1 MEAKLRGYQK
11 YAVDFI
17 INNRYCGL
25 FLDMGLGKTL
35 STLTAIA
42 DLQLLEDLGKVLI
55 IAPLAVARNT
65 WPDEIHKWD
74 STKGLSYSTILGSA
88 QQRAAALQQTTDLY
102 ITNRE
107 NVPWLVEYYGRKW
120 PFKTVVIDELSSFK
134 SPQAKRFKALR
145 KVRPLMHRVIGLTGT
160 PAPNSLLDLWP
171 QMYLLDRGERLG
183 KTIGDYRRTYFHP
196 GMQAGYVVYN
206 WELNQGAAESIYS
219 RINDITISMQSRELL
234 ELPPRTDNIVEVE
247 MTAKETEQYK
257 RLQKDFV
264 LPELGADGITASNAA
279 ILANKLLQL
288 ANGAIYDDDHRTIT
302 IHDHKLD
309 ALANIIDEA
318 QGQPVLVFYQ
328 FKHDAARIRD
338 KFRQARM
345 LDTGS
350 DDVQQWNQGNIPLLL
365 AQPQSAGHGLNLQ
378 QGGHIIVWF
387 GLTWSLEYYQQANAR
402 LARQGQTQPVI
413 VHHIVTK
420 DTIDERVLLVLQ
432 GKAKGQAA
440 LLDAVKAQLGGA

>member
-1 MEAKLRGYQK
+1 
-11 YAVDFI
+11 
-17 INNRYCGL
+17 
-25 FLDMGLGKTL
+25 MGLGKTL

>member
-1 MEAKLRGYQK
+1 MEAKLRGYQQ

-55 IAPLAVARNT
+55 VAPLAVARNT

-88 QQRAAALQQTTDLY
+88 QQRSAALQQTTDLY

-160 PAPNSLLDLWP
+160 PAPNSLMDLWP
-171 QMYLLDRGERLG
+171 QMYLLDRGTRLG
-183 KTIGDYRRTYFHP
+183 LTIGDYRRTYFHP
-196 GMQAGYVVYN
+196 GMQSGYVVYN
-206 WELNQGAAESIYS
+206 WVLNPGADKTIYD
-219 RINDITISMQSRELL
+219 RIGDITISMQSKELL
-234 ELPPRTDNIVEVE
+234 DLPPRTDNIVQVE
-247 MTAKETEQYK
+247 MTPKETEQYK
-257 RLQKDFV
+257 QLQKDYV
-264 LPELGADGITASNAA
+264 LPELGDDGVTASNAA
-279 ILANKLLQL
+279 VLANKLLQL
-288 ANGAIYDDDHRTIT
+288 ANGAIYDDDGKTIKV
-302 IHDHKLD
+302 HDHKLD

-318 QGQPVLVFYQ
+318 QGQSVLVFYQ
-328 FKHDAARIRD
+328 FKHDAERILK
-338 KFRQARM
+338 KFPQAKR

-350 DDVQQWNQGNIPLLL
+350 DDVHRWNAGKIPMLL

-378 QGGHIIVWF
+378 AGGHIIVWF

-402 LARQGQTQPVI
+402 LMRQGQTQPVI
-413 VHHIVTK
+413 VHHIITK
-420 DTIDERVLLVLQ
+420 DTIDERVMTVLQ
-432 GKAKGQAA
+432 GKARGQAA
-440 LLDAVKAQLGGA
+440 LLNAVKAQLGE

>member
-11 YAVDFI
+11 YAVEFI
-17 INNRYCGL
+17 VNNHYCGL

-65 WPDEIHKWD
+65 WPDEIRKWD
-74 STKGLSYSTILGSA
+74 STKALSYSTILGSA

-257 RLQKDFV
+257 QLQKDFV
-264 LPELGADGITASNAA
+264 LPELGADGVTASNAA
-279 ILANKLLQL
+279 VLANKLLQL

-302 IHDHKLD
+302 VHDHKLD

-318 QGQPVLVFYQ
+318 QGQSVLVFYQ
-328 FKHDAARIRD
+328 FKHDAQRIRD
-338 KFRQARM
+338 KFPQARM

-350 DDVQQWNQGNIPLLL
+350 DDVQRWNQGDIPVLL

-420 DTIDERVLLVLQ
+420 DTIDERVLFVLQ

-440 LLDAVKAQLGGA
+440 LLDAVKAQLGE

>member
-11 YAVDFI
+11 YAIDFI

-74 STKGLSYSTILGSA
+74 STKQLTYSTILGSA

-107 NVPWLVEYYGRKW
+107 NVPWLVEYYSRKW

-247 MTAKETEQYK
+247 MTVKETEQYK
-257 RLQKDFV
+257 QLQKDFV
-264 LPELGADGITASNAA
+264 LPELGADGVTASNAA
-279 ILANKLLQL
+279 VLANKLLQL

-318 QGQPVLVFYQ
+318 QGQSVLVFYQ
-328 FKHDAARIRD
+328 FKHDAERIL
-338 KFRQARM
+338 KKLPQAKQ

-350 DDVQQWNQGNIPLLL
+350 DDVKRWNQGDIPVLL

-440 LLDAVKAQLGGA
+440 LLDAVKAQLGE

>member
-1 MEAKLRGYQK
+1 
-11 YAVDFI
+11 
-17 INNRYCGL
+17 
-25 FLDMGLGKTL
+25 MGLGKTL

-55 IAPLAVARNT
+55 VAPLAVARNT

-88 QQRAAALQQTTDLY
+88 QQRSAALQQTTDLY

-160 PAPNSLLDLWP
+160 PAPNSLMDLWP
-171 QMYLLDRGERLG
+171 QMYLLDRGTRLG
-183 KTIGDYRRTYFHP
+183 LTIGDYRRTYFHP
-196 GMQAGYVVYN
+196 GMQSGYVVYN
-206 WELNQGAAESIYS
+206 WVLNPGADKTIYD
-219 RINDITISMQSRELL
+219 RIGDITISMQSKELL
-234 ELPPRTDNIVEVE
+234 DLPPRTDNIVQVE
-247 MTAKETEQYK
+247 MTPKETEQYK
-257 RLQKDFV
+257 QLQKDYV
-264 LPELGADGITASNAA
+264 LPELGDDGVTASNAA
-279 ILANKLLQL
+279 VLANKLLQL
-288 ANGAIYDDDHRTIT
+288 ANGAIYDDDGKTIKV
-302 IHDHKLD
+302 HDHKLD

-318 QGQPVLVFYQ
+318 QGQSVLVFYQ
-328 FKHDAARIRD
+328 FKHDAERILK
-338 KFRQARM
+338 KFPQAKR

-350 DDVQQWNQGNIPLLL
+350 DDVHRWNAGKIPMLL

-378 QGGHIIVWF
+378 AGGHIIVWF

-402 LARQGQTQPVI
+402 LMRQGQTQPVI
-413 VHHIVTK
+413 VHHIITK
-420 DTIDERVLLVLQ
+420 DTIDERVMTVLQ
-432 GKAKGQAA
+432 GKARGQAA
-440 LLDAVKAQLGGA
+440 LLNAVKAQLGE